1 MKKCSSC
8 GRDFPE
14 QTTFCPFDGKKLDA
28 PEIVTDVDKFI
39 GMVLDGKYCIE
50 SKIGQGGM
58 GNVYKA
64 KHVHMDTVVA
74 VKILHPHLMSDQTTV
89 ERFRREARAAITVN
103 HPNAIH
109 VMDFGVTGDK
119 TVYLVMEFLEGTSL
133 RKILET
139 EKFLS
144 PEKAINTIKQVCAAV
159 EAAHIKNIIHRDLK
173 PDNIVILDYGTPS
186 EQIKVLDFSIAKLKV
201 SSEGPVNLT
210 QQGMV
215 VGTPQYMSPEQAEGQ
230 ELDVRSDLY
239 SLGVIVYEMLT
250 GDLPFKATTPMALIL
265 KHIHALP
272 RPLRELKDDISPA
285 LEAIVLRTLAKKRED
300 RPQSAM
306 RLAEQLEE
314 ALYQQNIPTRSET
327 SPVVVRPTG
336 DPMSPLGKSNAPK
349 STQPV
354 GAASFSG
361 ATAPLKMPIDNNN
374 LSAISNNAP
383 NALDYSGDYSV
394 EPSRG
399 GVKTPNS
406 VSRPQNGNK
415 SIAPNAPNPFFTT
428 PPQSQAESLLEV
440 KNNGVKKLLVVIGGA
455 LFALIVALTIY
466 FFFFNQPTTNSP
478 QVASSEKNPKAWI
491 EKMQMITIP
500 MGTFIMGSDKGV
512 AEDASPGHPV
522 KVASFALGKYE
533 VTNKEYKEYIKANN
547 RPSPEGWSGTEYP
560 TGQDDFPVSNITW
573 QEANAYCAWLSLVSG
588 ARFRMPTEA
597 EWEYAARGSDN
608 RFYPWGEDWDATKT
622 IFGDNSSAASK
633 AVNSAQLSGDRSP
646 FGIVGMAGNISEWT
660 NSPFSLYANSKAKED
675 PCPNCKVIRGG
686 NYQTKKK
693 ERLNSVNRAWQPDD
707 YKDERL
713 GFRIAVDIPN

>member
-28 PEIVTDVDKFI
+28 PEIVADIDKFL

-50 SKIGQGGM
+50 SRIGQGGM

-64 KHVHMDTVVA
+64 KHVHMDTIVA

-119 TVYLVMEFLEGTSL
+119 TVYLVMEFLEGLSL

-144 PEKAINTIKQVCAAV
+144 PEKTITTIKQVCAAV

-173 PDNIVILDYGTPS
+173 PDNIVILDYNTPN

-285 LEAIVLRTLAKKRED
+285 LEAVVLRTLAKKRDD
-300 RPQSAM
+300 RPQSAT

-314 ALYQQNIPTRSET
+314 ALHQQNVPTKSET
-327 SPVVVRPTG
+327 SPVLVRPTG
-336 DPMSPLGKSNAPK
+336 DPMSPLGKSIVPK

-354 GAASFSG
+354 GAGSFSG
-361 ATAPLKMPIDNNN
+361 ATAPLRVPVDNNLPN
-374 LSAISNNAP
+374 IGNNTS
-383 NALDYSGDYSV
+383 NALDYSGDYSID
-394 EPSRG
+394 PNRG
-399 GVKTPNS
+399 AKTPVS
-406 VSRPQNGNK
+406 MSRPQNGSK
-415 SIAPNAPNPFFTT
+415 SIAPNAPISAFT
-428 PPQSQAESLLEV
+428 PVNHQADSLSER
-440 KNNGVKKLLVVIGGA
+440 KNNGVKRLLVVVGGT
-455 LFALIVALTIY
+455 LFALIVILTVY
-466 FFFFNQPTTNSP
+466 FFFFYQPATDSSPIGNSD
-478 QVASSEKNPKAWI
+478 KNPKAWI
-491 EKMQMITIP
+491 EKMQMVTIP
-500 MGTFIMGSDKGV
+500 MGTFTMGSDKGV
-512 AEDASPGHPV
+512 AEDASPAHQV
-522 KVASFALGKYE
+522 KVGSFALGKYE
-533 VTNKEYKEYIKANN
+533 VTNKEYREYIKATN
-547 RPSPEGWSGTEYP
+547 RPSPQGWSGTEYP
-560 TGQDDFPVSNITW
+560 TGQDDFPVGNITW
-573 QEANAYCAWLSLVSG
+573 QEANAYCDWLSSVSG

-597 EWEYAARGSDN
+597 EWEYAARGADN
-608 RFYPWGEDWDATKT
+608 RFYPWGEEWDGTKT
-622 IFGDNSSAASK
+622 VFGDNNNSSAK
-633 AVNSAQLSGDRSP
+633 AVTSAQLSGDRSP

-660 NSPFSLYANSKAKED
+660 NSPFSLYPNSKASDE

-693 ERLNSVNRAWQPDD
+693 DLLSSVNRAWQPND
-707 YKDERL
+707 YKNERL
-713 GFRIAVDIPN
+713 GFRLAVDIN